1 MKQYLST
8 FVGSAV
14 CGGFAFGIWPELWKT
29 YGLMGGWLA
38 ATLIIGIMW
47 YMNHYNG
54 AILNPPGKIW
64 LDQGWCI
71 GSAGITW
78 GIVRFQGGIAKK
90 LCAEARQYQFAMV
103 AINPA
108 EVETCVKLL
117 EGSGVR
123 VGAAIGFPLGQNTV
137 ECKAFETR
145 DAIAKVATE
154 IDTVINVRALQKGQT
169 DIVKQEI
176 ADMVSICKPDGVIC
190 KVILETC
197 YLTDEEKETVCRIAK
212 EAGVD
217 FVKTST
223 GFGTAGATVHDV
235 ALMRR
240 IVGPEIGVKAAGGI
254 RDLDAALAL
263 IQAGA
268 TRIGTSSGIPIV
280 EAYKKLKQNH

>member
-1 MKQYLST
+1 MEKKNINEVIANLSVEQLAGMIDHT
-8 FVGSAV
+8 FLKP
-14 CGGFAFGIWPELWKT
+14 FGTVENIE
-29 YGLMGGWLA
+29 
-38 ATLIIGIMW
+38 
-47 YMNHYNG
+47 
-54 AILNPPGKIW
+54 
-64 LDQGWCI
+64 
-71 GSAGITW
+71 
-78 GIVRFQGGIAKK
+78 K

-145 DAIAKVATE
+145 DAIAKGATE

-169 DIVKQEI
+169 DIVKKEI
-176 ADMVSICKPDGVIC
+176 EDMVSICKPAG

-223 GFGTAGATVHDV
+223 GFGTAGANVHDV

-240 IVGPEIGVKAAGGI
+240 VVGPVIGVKAAGGI
-254 RDLDAALAL
+254 RDLDTALAV
-263 IQAGA
+263 IQVGA
-268 TRIGTSSGIPIV
+268 TRIGTSSGIQIV
-280 EAYKKLKQNH
+280 EAYKELKKGM